1 LKETTIMKTTWL
13 SSAVA
18 IAMLAIAGSA
28 WADEPGSIGSYKSE
42 VAKHVSAWTIEMDR
56 YNGQLERVLKEAKAV
71 YELKAG
77 TLKARQD
84 AEKAFNEL
92 QRAKQDLA
100 KSMADLVASLV
111 VATGKSSRIRPMRTK
126 SRSRHSTSKRLPKK
140 GDRK

>member
-1 LKETTIMKTTWL
+1 MKIMSL
-13 SSAVA
+13 SSAAA

-56 YNGQLERVLKEAKAV
+56 YNGQLERVLKDANV
-71 YELKAG
+71 IHELKVK

-92 QRAKQDLA
+92 QRAKQELE

-111 VATGKSSRIRPMRTK
+111 VATGEVVAHPTDANKVKVAALTAQKIIKEKGFIARSS
-126 SRSRHSTSKRLPKK
+126 
-140 GDRK
+140 G